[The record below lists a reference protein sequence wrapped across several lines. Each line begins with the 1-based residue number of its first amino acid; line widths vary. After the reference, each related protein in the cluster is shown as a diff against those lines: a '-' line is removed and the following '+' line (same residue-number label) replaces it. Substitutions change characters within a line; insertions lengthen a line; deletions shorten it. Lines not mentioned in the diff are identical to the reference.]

1 MNTVLPRAGLPASR
15 RSNLPTIPSPT
26 TSRRPGS
33 PVWFRF
39 PGLPPRSPLGRRTHF
54 RRVPLGVCRASPLTC
69 RLATTSGRIEFV
81 ILRTGRSPPVA
92 LHLASRQRSCLQLTG
107 SDLTCARTC
116 TPLVRRAC
124 RRTCRRCAAL
134 RNSCDGFPGADA
146 PRLPAFAAARLRS
159 SASRGGAQAAH
170 ATHKSRTDKWDS
182 PRTACSSAANAIWQ
196 HITNSADY
204 QAVAHRQIN
213 RPLAS
218 SRPVSS
224 RRRFLRRA
232 ARACGRFRCALRRW

>member
-124 RRTCRRCAAL
+124 RRTRRRYAALRFVAKLPWAAPTAKRRRRCAATI
-134 RNSCDGFPGADA
+134 RDRRTSFSKIA
-146 PRLPAFAAARLRS
+146 LPHRRP
-159 SASRGGAQAAH
+159 
-170 ATHKSRTDKWDS
+170 S
-182 PRTACSSAANAIWQ
+182 PTS
-196 HITNSADY
+196 
-204 QAVAHRQIN
+204 
-213 RPLAS
+213 
-218 SRPVSS
+218 
-224 RRRFLRRA
+224 
-232 ARACGRFRCALRRW
+232 

>member
-124 RRTCRRCAAL
+124 RRTCRRCAAW
-134 RNSCDGFPGADA
+134 P
-146 PRLPAFAAARLRS
+146 FAQRLRGL
-159 SASRGGAQAAH
+159 APTAKRRGRCAANFAGQLTLAQAHAQCRGGQSRFRAALEPDH
-170 ATHKSRTDKWDS
+170 LVVHRNRDS
-182 PRTACSSAANAIWQ
+182 PRRAQ
-196 HITNSADY
+196 
-204 QAVAHRQIN
+204 
-213 RPLAS
+213 LALAE
-218 SRPVSS
+218 S
-224 RRRFLRRA
+224 RRLTSRS
-232 ARACGRFRCALRRW
+232 RWPGGTGG

>member
-146 PRLPAFAAARLRS
+146 PRLPAFAAARLNTTTL
-159 SASRGGAQAAH
+159 RGE
-170 ATHKSRTDKWDS
+170 D
-182 PRTACSSAANAIWQ
+182 SAAARRIWSVDLAGGTRRGPARCNDFP
-196 HITNSADY
+196 HVCAFPR
-204 QAVAHRQIN
+204 HRGA
-213 RPLAS
+213 RPAAS
-218 SRPVSS
+218 SRKLHP
-224 RRRFLRRA
+224 
-232 ARACGRFRCALRRW
+232 RFRPPGEGWSLRLRVTAR